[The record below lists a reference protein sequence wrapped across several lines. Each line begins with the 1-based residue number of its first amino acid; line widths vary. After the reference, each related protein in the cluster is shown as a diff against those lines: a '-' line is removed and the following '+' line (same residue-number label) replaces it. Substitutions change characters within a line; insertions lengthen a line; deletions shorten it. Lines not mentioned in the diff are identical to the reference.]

1 MTDILKESLII
12 VKINGCPNSQSII
25 EALKV
30 INDKSLPLAAKESAF
45 AFLEGKV
52 Q

>member
-1 MTDILKESLII
+1 MTNILKESLII
-12 VKINGCPNSQSII
+12 VKINGRLNTTSII
-25 EALKV
+25 EALKI
-30 INDKSLPLAAKESAF
+30 INDKSIPLAAKESAF